1 MKIIHIINYFQHQI
15 GYQEYFLAKEQA
27 EAGHNVTIIS
37 SDRYFPFPDYESTVK
52 SILGNR
58 YIGDKVEFIDGFKI
72 IRLKSVLEKP
82 AQRIWLKGLVKQ
94 IIRIK
99 PDLIICHGVYN
110 YNALVT
116 SLLRKFLKFSIIM
129 DSHSH
134 YTDTYKDSKN
144 ILSLIMKMCFRYF
157 IWADGNI
164 KFVAVTEQTKEF
176 MIKEHKINGN
186 NINII
191 PLGTDINRFRPDVVN
206 RLQVRK
212 VLNVPENDTLIIYT
226 GKIVQTKDPAL
237 IIEACSD
244 LFYNQNIKLLFVGN
258 VGREYAYRFGK
269 LKEAYQKYIIHIE
282 AVPNSEISKYYQAS
296 AIGVWPKE
304 ASMSSVDAMSCG
316 LPIIICDYLSER
328 LKNENGIG
336 IKEAD
341 LKSLKKALEKLVID
355 KKLCIQMGKN
365 GRMLAEE
372 EYSWKSI
379 AQKFLNL
386 ADI

>member
-1 MKIIHIINYFQHQI
+1 
-15 GYQEYFLAKEQA
+15 
-27 EAGHNVTIIS
+27 
-37 SDRYFPFPDYESTVK
+37 
-52 SILGNR
+52 
-58 YIGDKVEFIDGFKI
+58 
-72 IRLKSVLEKP
+72 
-82 AQRIWLKGLVKQ
+82 
-94 IIRIK
+94 
-99 PDLIICHGVYN
+99 
-110 YNALVT
+110 
-116 SLLRKFLKFSIIM
+116 
-129 DSHSH
+129 
-134 YTDTYKDSKN
+134 
-144 ILSLIMKMCFRYF
+144 
-157 IWADGNI
+157 
-164 KFVAVTEQTKEF
+164 

-296 AIGVWPKE
+296 DIGVWPKE